1 MAKRAA
7 KSHAHAKA
15 PAVAPSN
22 DNAARLGRPA
32 WLGHLRLSLVSCPV
46 VLINAVTRAN
56 DISFHLI
63 NPETNNRIKMITTDP
78 DTGPVSRAD
87 LVKGYEVSKGEYVL
101 LTSDDLASVK
111 LETTRTLDIER
122 FVNADDIDRLYWEDP
137 YFLIPDGKEGV
148 EAFTVIHEAMVRAN
162 QVALG
167 RVVMH
172 TRERL
177 MAIEPRG
184 KGLVAYTLRMANEVR
199 DPEDAFRNIPDTK
212 PDKQMID
219 IALKIVEQQEGDF
232 EPGRF
237 VDRYEEALKAL
248 IKEKQKGH
256 KPVRAPEPADTNVID
271 LMSALKKSLDSKKS
285 AGSKPASA
293 TKKTSHA
300 RRAKG

>member
-7 KSHAHAKA
+7 KSHTHAK
-15 PAVAPSN
+15 VQSVHPSN
-22 DNAARLGRPA
+22 DNASRMGRPA
-32 WLGHLRLSLVSCPV
+32 WQGHLRLSLVSCPV

-78 DTGPVSRAD
+78 DTGPVSRAN

-122 FVNADDIDRLYWEDP
+122 FVNAGDIDRLYWEDP
-137 YFLIPDGKEGV
+137 YFLIPDGKEGAQ
-148 EAFTVIHEAMVRAN
+148 AFTVIHEAMVRAN

-184 KGLVAYTLRMANEVR
+184 KGMLAYTLRMANEVR
-199 DPEDAFRNIPDTK
+199 DPDEAFSGIPDGK
-212 PDKQMID
+212 PDKQMIE

-232 EPGRF
+232 EPGKF

-256 KPVRAPEPADTNVID
+256 KPVRAPEPSDTNVID
-271 LMSALKKSLDSKKS
+271 LMSALKKSLQAKGETHR
-285 AGSKPASA
+285 APAA
-293 TKKTSHA
+293 KKTTHA

>member
-1 MAKRAA
+1 MAKRAP
-7 KSHAHAKA
+7 KSHTHAKVH
-15 PAVAPSN
+15 AVHPSN
-22 DNAARLGRPA
+22 DNAARMGRPA
-32 WLGHLRLSLVSCPV
+32 WQGHLRLSLVSCPV

-78 DTGPVSRAD
+78 DTGPVSRAN

-122 FVNADDIDRLYWEDP
+122 FVDADEIDRLYWEDP
-137 YFLIPDGKEGV
+137 YFLIPDGKEGA

-184 KGLVAYTLRMANEVR
+184 KGLLAYTLRMANEVR
-199 DPEDAFRNIPDTK
+199 NPEDAFRGIPDAK
-212 PDKQMID
+212 PDKQMVD

-232 EPGRF
+232 EPDKF

-271 LMSALKKSLDSKKS
+271 LMSALKKSLR
-285 AGSKPASA
+285 SKPEASRA
-293 TKKTSHA
+293 PAAKKPP

>member
-7 KSHAHAKA
+7 KSHTPAKA
-15 PAVAPSN
+15 QVVAPSN
-22 DNAARLGRPA
+22 DNAARMGRPA
-32 WLGHLRLSLVSCPV
+32 WQGHLRLSLVSCPV

-56 DISFHLI
+56 DVSFHLI

-78 DTGPVSRAD
+78 DTGPVSRAN

-101 LTSDDLASVK
+101 LTSEDLASVK
-111 LETTRTLDIER
+111 LGTTRTLDIER
-122 FVNADDIDRLYWEDP
+122 FVDADDIDRLYWEDP
-137 YFLIPDGKEGV
+137 YFLVPDGKEGA
-148 EAFTVIHEAMVRAN
+148 EAFSVIHEAMLRAN

-184 KGLVAYTLRMANEVR
+184 KGMLAYTLRMANEVR
-199 DPEDAFRNIPDTK
+199 DPDDAFHNIPEVK
-212 PDKQMID
+212 ADKQMIE
-219 IALKIVEQQEGDF
+219 IALKIIEQQEGDF
-232 EPGRF
+232 EPGKF

-271 LMSALKKSLDSKKS
+271 LMSALKKSLNSKRETTTRSS
-285 AGSKPASA
+285 AS
-293 TKKTSHA
+293 KKTSA

>member
-1 MAKRAA
+1 MPKRAA
-7 KSHAHAKA
+7 KSHTHAKVHA
-15 PAVAPSN
+15 AAPSN

-32 WLGHLRLSLVSCPV
+32 WQGHLRLSLVSCPV

-63 NPETNNRIKMITTDP
+63 NPATNNRIKMITTDP
-78 DTGPVSRAD
+78 DTGPISRSE
-87 LVKGYEVSKGEYVL
+87 LVKGYEVAKGEYVL
-101 LTSDDLASVK
+101 LSSEDLASVK

-137 YFLIPDGKEGV
+137 YFLIPDGKEGT
-148 EAFTVIHEAMVRAN
+148 EAFTVIHEAMLRAR

-184 KGLVAYTLRMANEVR
+184 KGMLAYTLRMANEVR
-199 DPEDAFRNIPDTK
+199 DPGEAFRGIPDAK

-219 IALKIVEQQEGDF
+219 IALKIVEQQEGEF
-232 EPGRF
+232 EPAKF
-237 VDRYEEALKAL
+237 VDRYEEALRAL

-271 LMSALKKSLDSKKS
+271 LMSALKKSLQKKGETGRTSVHKKS
-285 AGSKPASA
+285 
-293 TKKTSHA
+293 A

>member
-56 DISFHLI
+56 DVSFHLI
-63 NPETNNRIKMITTDP
+63 NPETHNRIKMITTDP
-78 DTGPVSRAD
+78 DTGPVSRAN

-101 LTSDDLASVK
+101 LTPEDLEGVK

-122 FVNADDIDRLYWEDP
+122 FVNADEIDRLYWEDP
-137 YFLIPDGKEGV
+137 YFLVPDGKEG
-148 EAFTVIHEAMVRAN
+148 AQAYSVIHEAMVRAS

-177 MAIEPRG
+177 LAVETRG
-184 KGLVAYTLRMANEVR
+184 KGMIAYTLRMANEVR
-199 DPEDAFRNIPDTK
+199 DPEDAFRNIPESK
-212 PDKQMID
+212 PDKQMIE
-219 IALKIVEQQEGDF
+219 IALKI
-232 EPGRF
+232 
-237 VDRYEEALKAL
+237 
-248 IKEKQKGH
+248 
-256 KPVRAPEPADTNVID
+256 ADE
-271 LMSALKKSLDSKKS
+271 
-285 AGSKPASA
+285 
-293 TKKTSHA
+293 
-300 RRAKG
+300 

>member
-1 MAKRAA
+1 MAKRAP
-7 KSHAHAKA
+7 KSHTHAKVH
-15 PAVAPSN
+15 AVHPSN
-22 DNAARLGRPA
+22 DNAARMGRPA
-32 WLGHLRLSLVSCPV
+32 WQGHLRLSLVSCPV

-63 NPETNNRIKMITTDP
+63 NPETNNRIKMITSDP
-78 DTGPVSRAD
+78 DTGPVSRAN

-122 FVNADDIDRLYWEDP
+122 FVDADEIDRLYWEDP
-137 YFLIPDGKEGV
+137 YFLIPDGKEGA

-184 KGLVAYTLRMANEVR
+184 KGLLAYTLRMANEVR
-199 DPEDAFRNIPDTK
+199 SPEDAFRGIPDAK
-212 PDKQMID
+212 PDKQMVD

-232 EPGRF
+232 EPDKF

-271 LMSALKKSLDSKKS
+271 LMSALKKSLRSKREAS
-285 AGSKPASA
+285 RAPAA
-293 TKKTSHA
+293 KKA
-300 RRAKG
+300 PRRAKG

>member
-1 MAKRAA
+1 MPKRAT
-7 KSHAHAKA
+7 KSHTHAKVH
-15 PAVAPSN
+15 AVHPSN
-22 DNAARLGRPA
+22 DNATRMGRPA
-32 WLGHLRLSLVSCPV
+32 WQGHLRLSLVSCPV

-78 DTGPVSRAD
+78 DTGPVSRAN

-122 FVNADDIDRLYWEDP
+122 FVDADEIDRLYWEDP
-137 YFLIPDGKEGV
+137 YFLIPDGKEGAD
-148 EAFTVIHEAMVRAN
+148 AFTVIHEAMVRAK

-184 KGLVAYTLRMANEVR
+184 KGLLAYTLRMANEVR
-199 DPEDAFRNIPDTK
+199 NPEDAFRGIPDAK
-212 PDKQMID
+212 PDKQMVD

-232 EPGRF
+232 EPGNF
-237 VDRYEEALKAL
+237 VDRYEEALRAL

-271 LMSALKKSLDSKKS
+271 LMSALKKSLR
-285 AGSKPASA
+285 SKPEASRA
-293 TKKTSHA
+293 PAAKKPP

>member
-1 MAKRAA
+1 MPKRAA
-7 KSHAHAKA
+7 KSHSHAKVH
-15 PAVAPSN
+15 AVHPSN

-32 WLGHLRLSLVSCPV
+32 WQGHLRLSLVSCPV
-46 VLINAVTRAN
+46 VLINAVSRSN

-63 NPETNNRIKMITTDP
+63 NPATNNRIKMITTDP
-78 DTGPVSRAD
+78 DTGPVSRSE

-122 FVNADDIDRLYWEDP
+122 FVNAGEIDRLYWEDP
-137 YFLIPDGKEGV
+137 YFLIPDGKEGA
-148 EAFTVIHEAMVRAN
+148 EAFTVIHEAMLRAN

-184 KGLVAYTLRMANEVR
+184 KGMLAYTLRMANEVR
-199 DPEDAFRNIPDTK
+199 DPGEAFRSIPDAK
-212 PDKQMID
+212 PDKQMVE
-219 IALKIVEQQEGDF
+219 IALKIVEQQEGEF
-232 EPGRF
+232 EPGTF

-271 LMSALKKSLDSKKS
+271 LMSALKKSLQTKGET
-285 AGSKPASA
+285 AHRAPA
-293 TKKTSHA
+293 KKTTHA

>member
-1 MAKRAA
+1 MAKRAT
-7 KSHAHAKA
+7 KSHAHAKVH
-15 PAVAPSN
+15 AVAPSN
-22 DNAARLGRPA
+22 DNAARMGRPA
-32 WLGHLRLSLVSCPV
+32 WSGHLRLSLVSCPV

-56 DISFHLI
+56 DVSFHLI

-78 DTGPVSRAD
+78 DTGPVSRAN

-122 FVNADDIDRLYWEDP
+122 FVNANEIDRLYWEDP
-137 YFLIPDGKEGV
+137 YFLIPDGKEGA
-148 EAFTVIHEAMVRAN
+148 EAFSVIHEAMLHAN

-177 MAIEPRG
+177 VAIEPRG
-184 KGLVAYTLRMANEVR
+184 KGMLAYTLRMANEVR
-199 DPEDAFRNIPDTK
+199 DPDDAFRNIPDVK
-212 PDKQMID
+212 SDKQMIE
-219 IALKIVEQQEGDF
+219 IALKIIEQREGDF
-232 EPGRF
+232 EPAKF
-237 VDRYEEALKAL
+237 VDRYEEALMAL

-256 KPVRAPEPADTNVID
+256 KPVRAPEPSDTNVID
-271 LMSALKKSLDSKKS
+271 LMSALKKSLE
-285 AGSKPASA
+285 
-293 TKKTSHA
+293 TKKGSASKTSAPKKATPA

>member
-7 KSHAHAKA
+7 KSHSHAKVH
-15 PAVAPSN
+15 AVQPSN
-22 DNAARLGRPA
+22 DNATRMGRPA
-32 WLGHLRLSLVSCPV
+32 WQGHLRLSLVSCPV
-46 VLINAVTRAN
+46 VLINAVTRSN
-56 DISFHLI
+56 DVSFHLI
-63 NPETNNRIKMITTDP
+63 NPATNNRIKMITTDP
-78 DTGPVSRAD
+78 DTGPVSRSE

-122 FVNADDIDRLYWEDP
+122 FVNADEIDRLYWEDP
-137 YFLIPDGKEGV
+137 YFLVPDGKEGA

-177 MAIEPRG
+177 MAVEPRG
-184 KGLVAYTLRMANEVR
+184 KGMLAYTLRMANEVR
-199 DPEDAFRNIPDTK
+199 NPEDAFSGIPDGK
-212 PDKQMID
+212 PDKQMVD
-219 IALKIVEQQEGDF
+219 IALKIVEQQEGEF
-232 EPGRF
+232 EPGNF

-271 LMSALKKSLDSKKS
+271 LMSALKKSLQAKGETPRR
-285 AGSKPASA
+285 APAP
-293 TKKTSHA
+293 KKTA

>member
-1 MAKRAA
+1 MAKRARSHTNA
-7 KSHAHAKA
+7 KSHA
-15 PAVAPSN
+15 APSN
-22 DNAARLGRPA
+22 DNVTRLGRPA
-32 WLGHLRLSLVSCPV
+32 WQGHLRLSLVSCPV
-46 VLINAVTRAN
+46 VLVNAVTRAN
-56 DISFHLI
+56 DVSFHLI

-78 DTGPVSRAD
+78 DTGPVSRAN

-122 FVNADDIDRLYWEDP
+122 FVNADEIARLYWEDP
-137 YFLIPDGKEGV
+137 YFLVPDGKEG
-148 EAFTVIHEAMVRAN
+148 AQAYSVIHEAMVRAN

-177 MAIEPRG
+177 LAVETRG
-184 KGLVAYTLRMANEVR
+184 KGMIAYTLRMANEVR
-199 DPEDAFRNIPDTK
+199 NPEDAFRDIPESK
-212 PDKQMID
+212 PDKQMIE
-219 IALKIVEQQEGDF
+219 IALKIVEQQEGEF
-232 EPGRF
+232 EPDKF
-237 VDRYEEALKAL
+237 VDRYEQALKAL
-248 IKEKQKGH
+248 IHEKQKGH
-256 KPVRAPEPADTNVID
+256 TPVRAPEPKDTNVID

-300 RRAKG
+300 RRAAKS